1 LFFKGTLDVTFVKIY
16 IKIIAYFLPVFIIK
30 TDAF

>member
-1 LFFKGTLDVTFVKIY
+1 VESFVKIY
-16 IKIIAYFLPVFIIK
+16 IKIIAYFSAVFIIK